1 MDDDTQVNRQNVLKE
16 GAGSPSRGKGPNPD
30 FRAMNIAKS
39 TQTITRS
46 NPEFKTMKQVSLVF
60 DVTTALVGAIPAVG
74 WVLNAFVFF
83 PAGFLTLFFMS
94 NSRGKSM
101 GEFFSAY
108 KFIGVE
114 AIPYLNIITPVFIS
128 GTYRLSGESL
138 FGSLLD
144 KIK

>member
-46 NPEFKTMKQVSLVF
+46 NPEFKTMKQVSLGF
-60 DVTTALVGAIPAVG
+60 DIVTGLVGAIPAVG
-74 WVLNAFVFF
+74 WALNAFVFF
-83 PAGFLTLFFMS
+83 PAGFLTLLFMS

-108 KFIGVE
+108 KFIGAE
-114 AIPYLNIITPVFIS
+114 IIPYLNIVTPVFIS
-128 GTYRLSGESL
+128 GTYRLAGESL

-144 KIK
+144 KLQ